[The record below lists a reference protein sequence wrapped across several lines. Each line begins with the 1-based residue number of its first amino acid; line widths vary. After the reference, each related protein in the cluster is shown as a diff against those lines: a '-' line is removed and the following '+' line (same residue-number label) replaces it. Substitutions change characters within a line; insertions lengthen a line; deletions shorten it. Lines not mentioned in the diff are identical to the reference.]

1 MLKSKV
7 ISLFFGIIM
16 AVSFL
21 NPLDT
26 KAVNIND
33 QEFYDSYNTLLAPYA
48 SQVIRRKLGPDY
60 QYSLTDTK
68 IIKIERF
75 PKENFNFIVTVQY
88 KTYIGA
94 HNPPNGIET
103 ITFNIDPS
111 GVKVINFVHK
121 DA

>member
-1 MLKSKV
+1 MCKV
-7 ISLFFGIIM
+7 ISLFFGIIV
-16 AVSFL
+16 AVLFL
-21 NPLDT
+21 NPLGT
-26 KAVNIND
+26 KAVNIDN

-48 SQVIRRKLGPDY
+48 SKVIRKKLGSDH

-75 PKENFNFIVTVQY
+75 PEENFNFIVTVQY

-121 DA
+121 DD

>member
-7 ISLFFGIIM
+7 ISLLFGIVM
-16 AVSFL
+16 AVAFL

-26 KAVNIND
+26 KAVSIDD

-48 SQVIRRKLGPDY
+48 SQVIRKKLGPGH

-75 PKENFNFIVTVQY
+75 PEENFNFYEGKLHRFSFIV
-88 KTYIGA
+88 KLL
-94 HNPPNGIET
+94 
-103 ITFNIDPS
+103 
-111 GVKVINFVHK
+111 
-121 DA
+121 

>member
-1 MLKSKV
+1 MFKSKV
-7 ISLFFGIIM
+7 TSLFLGIIM
-16 AVSFL
+16 TVSFL

-26 KAVNIND
+26 KAVNIDD

-48 SQVIRRKLGPDY
+48 SQVIRRKLGPDH

-88 KTYIGA
+88 KTYTGA

-111 GVKVINFVHK
+111 GVRVINFVHK